1 MKYSH
6 SFVFG
11 LAVLLAFPISQSAEA
26 KKAKPS
32 SLKCSVVSKQ
42 VKKKGLHYAF
52 ARNKAD
58 RKGGY
63 ACGHSWGYPSVSA
76 ARKEALRFCLRE
88 EKIPPPIGVRGT
100 CRIIFSK

>member
-1 MKYSH
+1 MNFSR

-11 LAVLLAFPISQSAEA
+11 LAVLLAFPIAQNAEA
-26 KKAKPS
+26 KKLKPS
-32 SLKCSVVSKQ
+32 TLKCSAVSKQ
-42 VKKKGLHYAF
+42 LKKKGLHYAF

-63 ACGHSWGYPSVSA
+63 ACGHSWGYASVSI

-88 EKIPPPIGVRGT
+88 EKIPPPIGIRGT